1 MNVPNSAKTV
11 LSNRFSGRLAA
22 ILCLFKFAK
31 KSQLGSAA
39 INGSLISIFGFSLQ
53 KVLQLFSN
61 IVLSRL
67 LFPEAFGLM
76 ALATVFL
83 TAISM
88 LSDIGINQ
96 SIIQSKQGSNERF
109 LNTAWTMS
117 IVRGFAIALVVC
129 AIAWPASEIYDSPI
143 LFPLLCVLSV
153 TSIFQGF
160 TSVAIATQN
169 RDLKFIR
176 VVAIEV
182 ATAITAMVV
191 TILVSI
197 YWKSVWS
204 LAIGAITSSI
214 LRMLL
219 SHWLLPCHRLRIS
232 LDMACA
238 SEIFKFGKWIV
249 LATLVSFIAI
259 QGLPLIQGW
268 FVSVEVLGILSIA
281 TALAVA
287 PRELMIKLVNTVAY
301 PVFSRVT
308 RENSGALPGIVN
320 KARMITNAAAIILF
334 LTLALIAQ
342 PLVDF
347 LYDERY
353 GDAGIYLSILAVN
366 GALGFLPDLYQIV
379 QLAKGRSNVHF
390 VVMSV
395 LAVSRSAGMIFGY
408 KVAGIEG
415 MLYGLCV
422 GSFIAYFISAVIAA
436 RSKVFCFWADTV
448 TLLIISSFVAL
459 IY

>member
-1 MNVPNSAKTV
+1 MNVLSSAKSL
-11 LSNRFSGRLAA
+11 LSNKATRNLGA
-22 ILCLFKFAK
+22 ILSQVTLAK
-31 KSQLGSAA
+31 KSKLGSAA

-67 LFPEAFGLM
+67 LFPEAFGQM

-83 TAISM
+83 SAISM

-96 SIIQSKQGSNERF
+96 SIIQSKQGSSEKF

-117 IVRGFAIALVVC
+117 IVRGFFIALAVC
-129 AIAWPASEIYDSPI
+129 MIAWPASEIYDSPI
-143 LFPLLCVLSV
+143 LFPLLCVLSI

-160 TSVAIATQN
+160 TSIAIATQN

-176 VVAIEV
+176 VVLIEL
-182 ATAITAMVV
+182 ATATTAMII

-204 LAIGAITSSI
+204 LAIGAITSST
-214 LRMLL
+214 LRMVL

-232 LDMACA
+232 LDMDCA
-238 SEIFKFGKWIV
+238 SEIFRFGRWIV

-268 FVSVEVLGILSIA
+268 FVSVEVLGILTIA
-281 TALAVA
+281 AALAVA
-287 PRELMIKLVNTVAY
+287 PRELMIKLVSTVAY
-301 PVFSRVT
+301 PVLSRVT
-308 RENSGALPGIVN
+308 RENNDALAGIVN
-320 KARMITNAAAIILF
+320 KARMLTNAAAIILF

-353 GDAGIYLSILAVN
+353 GAAGAYLSILAVN
-366 GALGFLPDLYQIV
+366 GALGFLPDLYQSV
-379 QLAKGRSNVHF
+379 QLAKGRSHVHF
-390 VVMSV
+390 VVMTV
-395 LAVSRSAGMIFGY
+395 LAVSRSAGMIVGHEI
-408 KVAGIEG
+408 AGIEG
-415 MLYGLCV
+415 MLYGLCA
-422 GSFIAYFISAVIAA
+422 GSFVAYCVSAVIAA
-436 RSKVFCFWADTV
+436 RSKVFCFWTDTI
-448 TLLIISSFVAL
+448 TLMIISGYVAL
-459 IY
+459 FY